1 MASRQ
6 GYERAKNLLKEH
18 FVNEIKIAPAYME
31 KAMMWPMM
39 RVDDINSLQS
49 FSIFLR
55 DSCNVME
62 DLQHMEEMNQS

>member
-1 MASRQ
+1 MASGQ
-6 GYERAKNLLKEH
+6 GYKRAKNLLKEH
-18 FVNEIKIAPAYME
+18 FVKEIKIAAAYME

-39 RVDDINSLQS
+39 RADDINSLQY